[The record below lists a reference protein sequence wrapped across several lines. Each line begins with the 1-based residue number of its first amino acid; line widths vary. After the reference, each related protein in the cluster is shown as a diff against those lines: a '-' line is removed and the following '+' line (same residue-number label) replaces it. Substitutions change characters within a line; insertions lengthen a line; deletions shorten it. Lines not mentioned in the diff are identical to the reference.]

1 MRIQEFLR
9 DLSARVSVT
18 TNGDAHAWQIIT
30 ALRGCDSANHNL
42 KDLTVARL
50 RYVLF
55 GHVSVYTI
63 SSQRYPGI
71 RSIKLTPDELK
82 TRDQLLTEAPNHFRL
97 HWQEAVKSVIAL
109 YSYDLDTETDIP
121 KGEGESE

>member
-42 KDLTVARL
+42 KDLT
-50 RYVLF
+50 
-55 GHVSVYTI
+55 
-63 SSQRYPGI
+63 
-71 RSIKLTPDELK
+71 
-82 TRDQLLTEAPNHFRL
+82 EAPNHFRL